1 MIPPDLFIHR
11 SGESG
16 PRKHHVFCL
25 SRPRAL
31 EKLRWI
37 PFMLAVPEY
46 NKWMLNGKVDQV
58 KSSIARFSLPYSQRI
73 AGEHTHLAIE
83 DYKK

>member
-1 MIPPDLFIHR
+1 
-11 SGESG
+11 
-16 PRKHHVFCL
+16 
-25 SRPRAL
+25 
-31 EKLRWI
+31 
-37 PFMLAVPEY
+37 MLAVPEY